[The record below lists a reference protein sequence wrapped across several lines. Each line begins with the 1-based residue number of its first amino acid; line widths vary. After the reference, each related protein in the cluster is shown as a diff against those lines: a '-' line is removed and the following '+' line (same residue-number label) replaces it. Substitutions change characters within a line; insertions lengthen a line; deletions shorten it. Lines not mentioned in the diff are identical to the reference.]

1 MSRRSER
8 LADELREQVAELL
21 RDEVKD
27 PRIGFVTITRVE
39 LTGDLGFARV
49 FVGVLGDEAQR
60 RRSLEGLK
68 QAAGFLRRQLA
79 RRLRIYQV
87 PELRFQYDTGL
98 DATDRVARLLRETAA
113 APTSESA
120 EQPEA
125 PAQDEPPDEGGE
137 PS

>member
-8 LADELREQVAELL
+8 LADEIRELLAVLL

-27 PRIGFVTITRVE
+27 PRIGFVTLTRVE

-49 FVGVLGDEAQR
+49 FFGVLGDEAQR
-60 RRSLEGLK
+60 KRSLEGLK
-68 QAAGFLRRQLA
+68 QAAGFLRRQLS

-98 DATDRVARLLRETAA
+98 DATDRVARLLQETQAA
-113 APTSESA
+113 ERAA
-120 EQPEA
+120 
-125 PAQDEPPDEGGE
+125 EGGAGA
-137 PS
+137 PDDDGDDR

>member
-1 MSRRSER
+1 VSRRSER

-98 DATDRVARLLRETAA
+98 DATDRVAQLLRETAA

-120 EQPEA
+120 EQAE
-125 PAQDEPPDEGGE
+125 PAGKAEPPEEGGE

>member
-8 LADELREQVAELL
+8 LADEIRELLAELL

-27 PRIGFVTITRVE
+27 PRIGFVTLTRVE

-49 FVGVLGDEAQR
+49 FFGVLGDEAQR
-60 RRSLEGLK
+60 KRSLEGLK
-68 QAAGFLRRQLA
+68 QAAGFLRRQLS

-98 DATDRVARLLRETAA
+98 DATDRVARLLQETQAA
-113 APTSESA
+113 ERPA
-120 EQPEA
+120 EGEA
-125 PAQDEPPDEGGE
+125 EPPDHDDR
-137 PS
+137 

>member
-8 LADELREQVAELL
+8 LADEIRELLAVLL

-27 PRIGFVTITRVE
+27 PRIGFVTLTRVE

-49 FVGVLGDEAQR
+49 FFGVLGDEAQR
-60 RRSLEGLK
+60 KRSLEGLK
-68 QAAGFLRRQLA
+68 QAAGFLRRQLS

-98 DATDRVARLLRETAA
+98 DATDRVARLLQATQAA
-113 APTSESA
+113 ERPAEGEAGAP
-120 EQPEA
+120 
-125 PAQDEPPDEGGE
+125 DDDGDDR
-137 PS
+137 

>member
-60 RRSLEGLK
+60 HRSLEGLK

-98 DATDRVARLLRETAA
+98 DATDRVAQLLRETAA

-120 EQPEA
+120 ERPEA
-125 PAQDEPPDEGGE
+125 PVQAEPPDEGGE

>member
-8 LADELREQVAELL
+8 LADEIRELLAVLL

-27 PRIGFVTITRVE
+27 PRIGFVTLTRVE

-49 FVGVLGDEAQR
+49 FFGVLGDEAQR
-60 RRSLEGLK
+60 KRSLEGLK
-68 QAAGFLRRQLA
+68 QAAGFLRRQLS

-98 DATDRVARLLRETAA
+98 DATDRVARLLQETQAA
-113 APTSESA
+113 ERPAEGEAGAP
-120 EQPEA
+120 
-125 PAQDEPPDEGGE
+125 DDDGDDR
-137 PS
+137 

>member
-21 RDEVKD
+21 QGEVKD

-60 RRSLEGLK
+60 RRSLEGLT

-98 DATDRVARLLRETAA
+98 DATDRVAQLLRETAA
-113 APTSESA
+113 APTSESVA
-120 EQPEA
+120 GPPQA
-125 PAQDEPPDEGGE
+125 SEPPEEGGE
-137 PS
+137 SS

>member
-21 RDEVKD
+21 RNEVKD
-27 PRIGFVTITRVE
+27 PRVGFITITRVE

-98 DATDRVARLLRETAA
+98 DATDRVAQLLRETAA
-113 APTSESA
+113 APTSESV
-120 EQPEA
+120 EA
-125 PAQDEPPDEGGE
+125 AGPPQETEPPEPPDDER
-137 PS
+137 

>member
-21 RDEVKD
+21 RDQVKD
-27 PRIGFVTITRVE
+27 PRIGFITITRVE

-49 FVGVLGDEAQR
+49 FVGVLGDETQR

-98 DATDRVARLLRETAA
+98 DATDRVAALLRETAA
-113 APTSESA
+113 APTSESV
-120 EQPEA
+120 EA
-125 PAQDEPPDEGGE
+125 AEPPQETEPPEEGGE
-137 PS
+137 SS

>member
-1 MSRRSER
+1 VSRRRER
-8 LADELREQVAELL
+8 LADELRELVAEIL

-27 PRIGFVTITRVE
+27 PRIGFVTITRVD

-49 FVGVLGDEAQR
+49 FVGVLGDDAQR
-60 RRSLEGLK
+60 RRTLEGLK
-68 QAAGFLRRQLA
+68 QAAGYLRRQLA

-98 DATDRVARLLRETAA
+98 DATERVARLLREVSE
-113 APTSESA
+113 APTSESVQTA
-120 EQPEA
+120 GKP
-125 PAQDEPPDEGGE
+125 EPPEDGGE